1 MPTIPEIFA
10 EMPNRYVPG
19 IVTADTSYYF
29 SVGEHKYTIIA
40 KATEC
45 IVLFGKH
52 VQNADCVIVSQPNV
66 FINLVIHGRR
76 PSSRD
81 LLLKRFKVS
90 DLSKLMQLKELFE
103 FQI

>member
-1 MPTIPEIFA
+1 MPTISEIFD
-10 EMPNRYVPG
+10 EMPNRYVAG
-19 IVTADTSYYF
+19 IVTSDTSYYF
-29 SVGEHKYTIIA
+29 SVGDHRYTIIA

-45 IVLFGKH
+45 IVLAGKH
-52 VQNADCVIVSQPNV
+52 IQAADCVIVSQPNV

-90 DLSKLMQLKELFE
+90 DLSKLMLLKELFA

>member
-19 IVTADTSYYF
+19 TLTDDTSYYF
-29 SVGEHKYTIIA
+29 SVGEHRYTIIA

-45 IVLFGKH
+45 IVLEGKH
-52 VQNADCVIVSQPNV
+52 VQVADCVIVSQPNV
-66 FINLVIHGRR
+66 FINLVVHGRR

-90 DLSKLMQLKELFE
+90 DLSKLMQLKELFAL
-103 FQI
+103 QI